1 MTDSGNEEQSKAERA
16 ESVSRMLN
24 DEEAPTTE
32 PPNPDGGSEP
42 AAGTEDAGDSVTRRG
57 EDMAAKDGKEPG
69 REDTG
74 ESGAGRPTGESSA
87 RDATGVNPTEP
98 VTDSPPQG
106 GQGG

>member
-24 DEEAPTTE
+24 DEEAPKTDA
-32 PPNPDGGSEP
+32 PNPDGGSEP
-42 AAGTEDAGDSVTRRG
+42 APGTGAAGESVTRSG
-57 EDMAAKDGKEPG
+57 EHMASKDGKEPG

-74 ESGAGRPTGESSA
+74 ESASGRPTGTSSA